1 MLKKTEDEWNA
12 IVRRIGRN
20 KLKEELA
27 SYKAVMPK
35 RDKPA

>member
-1 MLKKTEDEWNA
+1 VLKRTTEEWGRV
-12 IVRRIGRN
+12 IGRIGRA

-35 RDKPA
+35 KDKPA

>member
-1 MLKKTEDEWNA
+1 MLKRTTDEWNGV
-12 IVRRIGRN
+12 INRIGRR

-35 RDKPA
+35 KDKPA